1 VITDNEAHRKF
12 GVGGPDLT
20 PTVALVDPELT
31 LTLPPLLT
39 AATGMDAL
47 THCIEAFVSTNS
59 NPILD
64 PMILYGIELIGRSL
78 RMAVAQGSNQ
88 TARAEVM
95 LGSLIAGIG
104 ISSNYLG
111 ACHSLSHPL
120 SSLADVQH
128 GMANALMLPYQMAY
142 SLPEA
147 LERYARIGAALDAS
161 CPTSGPLQPRAERA
175 VAAVR
180 ELVSDTG
187 LPTRLRAVG
196 VSEDMILPLAK
207 SAFQDSNWATNPRPV
222 SEAIMEQ
229 LYRQAF

>member
-1 VITDNEAHRKF
+1 
-12 GVGGPDLT
+12 
-20 PTVALVDPELT
+20 VALVDPKLT

-39 AATGMDAL
+39 AATGVDAL
-47 THCIEAFVSTNS
+47 THSIEAFVSTRS

-78 RMAVAQGSNQ
+78 RTAVAQGSNQ
-88 TARAEVM
+88 TARSEVL

-128 GMANALMLPYQMAY
+128 GVANALMLPHQMAY
-142 SLPEA
+142 SLPAA
-147 LERYARIGAALDAS
+147 LERYARIGAALDA
-161 CPTSGPLQPRAERA
+161 PYPVSGTVRQRAERA

-180 ELVSDTG
+180 ELIADTG
-187 LPTRLRAVG
+187 LPTRLREVG
-196 VSEDMILPLAK
+196 VTEALILPLARG
-207 SAFQDSNWATNPRPV
+207 AIQDSNWATNPRPV
-222 SEAIMEQ
+222 SEAVMEQ